1 MKNAKEFKAALERA
15 IRATAMNRGGHVSD
29 IRNLSRHRK
38 LTMETVIRLLL
49 SFSGGGLAKELWTA
63 GIDATP
69 SAFVQQRQKIAPA
82 AFREVFDRFN
92 ASCRDDR
99 LYRDKY
105 HLLGVDGTVI
115 NLPYAPKSDTFLKVK
130 THPKGGYN
138 ALHLTPLYDLE
149 GLTYEDVVIQAQPQM
164 DEQAALIQMLYRNK
178 FPSNSIILADRGLES
193 YNVLAHFQKR
203 LPSSVYC
210 LIRVRQGKGAMK
222 EIAKLPMTELDR
234 DVLTVLTTSQ
244 QKAHKDAGYVLMQ
257 MSNKNGHKNRA
268 RWDHAQTNPFYL
280 RMRVVRFKQ
289 KDPDKKETDGKGADT
304 YVTLVTTLPR
314 DEFTLD
320 DLKALYMRRW
330 GIETAFR
337 FVKYSQNLVNLHSRS
352 REGAEQEI
360 YAALTMANF
369 SSRITRQVVLQQRKE
384 NIYEYRVNLTMAM
397 FLCKQFFRNPS
408 SDPKKLMR
416 DIAKYTEPVR
426 PNRRDERNIRTK
438 SFVSFTYRV
447 AA

>member
-1 MKNAKEFKAALERA
+1 MKSARGLKAALERA
-15 IRATAMNRGGHVSD
+15 IRATAMNRGGHISD

-49 SFSGGGLAKELWTA
+49 SFSGGALAKELWTA
-63 GIDATP
+63 GVDATP

-82 AFREVFDRFN
+82 AFKEVFDRFN
-92 ASCRDDR
+92 ESCRYAYDV
-99 LYRDKY
+99 LYQDKFK
-105 HLLGVDGTVI
+105 LLAVDGTTI
-115 NLPYAPKSDTFLKVK
+115 NLSYNSSADTFLRVK

-257 MSNKNGHKNRA
+257 MSNKSGHKNRA

-280 RMRVVRFKQ
+280 RMRVVRFKLE
-289 KDPDKKETDGKGADT
+289 ETGE
-304 YVTLVTTLPR
+304 YETLVTTLPR
-314 DEFTLD
+314 EEFTID
-320 DLKALYMRRW
+320 DLKNLYKRRW

-369 SSRITRQVVLQQRKE
+369 SSRIARQVVLQQRKE

-397 FLCKQFFRNPS
+397 FLAKQYFRNPDG
-408 SDPKKLMR
+408 DPEQLMR
-416 DIAKYTEPVR
+416 DIAKHTEPVR

>member
-1 MKNAKEFKAALERA
+1 MKSPKEFKAALKRA
-15 IRATAMNRGGHVSD
+15 IRTTAINRGGHVSD

-49 SFSGGGLAKELWTA
+49 SFSGGGLAKELWSA
-63 GIDATP
+63 GVDATP

-92 ASCRDDR
+92 ESCRYDDDV
-99 LYRDKY
+99 LYRDKFK
-105 HLLGVDGTVI
+105 LLAVDGTTI
-115 NLPYAPKSDTFLKVK
+115 NLSYNSSADTFLQMK

-257 MSNKNGHKNRA
+257 MSNKSGHKNRA

-280 RMRVVRFKQ
+280 RMRVVRFKLE
-289 KDPDKKETDGKGADT
+289 ETGE
-304 YVTLVTTLPR
+304 YETLVTTLPR
-314 DEFTLD
+314 EEFTID
-320 DLKALYMRRW
+320 DLKNLYKRRW

-369 SSRITRQVVLQQRKE
+369 SSRVARQVVLQQRKE

-397 FLCKQFFRNPS
+397 FLCKQFFRNPG
-408 SDPKKLMR
+408 SDPEKLMR

-426 PNRRDERNIRTK
+426 PNRRDARNMRTK